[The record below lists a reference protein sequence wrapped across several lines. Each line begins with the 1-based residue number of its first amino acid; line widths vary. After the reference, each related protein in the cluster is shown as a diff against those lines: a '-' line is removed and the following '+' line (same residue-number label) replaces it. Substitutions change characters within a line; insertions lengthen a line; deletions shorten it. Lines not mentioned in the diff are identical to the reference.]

1 MQGWRGR
8 VATSQGR
15 VALRHS
21 VLVVVERLLTTGGR
35 QALNC
40 SSPAY
45 QESQPQPADSWLL
58 EWRGV
63 WSVEVGGGERSNCWP
78 HGWRALTT
86 LSLQSIHSILALFC
100 CHLYCSTSSGSICA
114 SCPNVVFGMNFN
126 IHFVN
131 VIYSQSLSH
140 SFDSRSFHPHRT
152 LHSPSLHFTLF
163 FSTLKLELF
172 HKSFEP
178 QTPANF
184 WTTFHRLLNC
194 FLSFHAHRLVSSF
207 ISSLYFSLIPF
218 GRSWISVSFPAH
230 VRHKYVVSCRIKYM
244 NADEVSR

>member
-1 MQGWRGR
+1 MPDWRGR
-8 VATSQGR
+8 VATSRGR
-15 VALRHS
+15 DALRHS

-163 FSTLKLELF
+163 SPRWNLSFSTNP
-172 HKSFEP
+172 S
-178 QTPANF
+178 N
-184 WTTFHRLLNC
+184 HRLLLTSEPR
-194 FLSFHAHRLVSSF
+194 FTDYSIAF
-207 ISSLYFSLIPF
+207 
-218 GRSWISVSFPAH
+218 
-230 VRHKYVVSCRIKYM
+230 
-244 NADEVSR
+244 